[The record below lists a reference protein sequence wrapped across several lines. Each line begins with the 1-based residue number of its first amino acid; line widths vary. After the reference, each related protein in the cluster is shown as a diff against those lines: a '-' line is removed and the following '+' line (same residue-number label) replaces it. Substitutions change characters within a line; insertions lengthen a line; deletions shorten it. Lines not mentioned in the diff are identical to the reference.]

1 VLRGCA
7 DASARASDTKGGRA
21 RKTVADSRSRDAGSR
36 MARRRRGVAETR
48 MARRQRGIV
57 EYGAEGQA
65 CVTECL
71 YAAVC
76 VCYLRDGPWPDGDE
90 RSDLG
95 FLFLGPLWASLNQF
109 GTSVSTSV
117 N

>member
-1 VLRGCA
+1 MLRGCA

-95 FLFLGPLWASLNQF
+95 FLFLGPSLNQF
-109 GTSVSTSV
+109 GRTSVSTSV